1 MGVKWHIYTHGLLWP
16 THKYHNQNNIIFRC
30 IITNIHSTTLQVT
43 LQVALQVA
51 LQAKSLSWPDIYI
64 FIA

>member
-51 LQAKSLSWPDIYI
+51 LQAKSLS
-64 FIA
+64 